1 MNDEP
6 KTLVMCRKKGDK
18 MLLQI
23 DDHIILD
30 LLVVDIRPGEV
41 KLSFRVSDRIKIS
54 AIQKLLKGE
63 VKWQINQT

>member
-1 MNDEP
+1 MRKRAGEKILFTIDE
-6 KTLVMCRKKGDK
+6 
-18 MLLQI
+18 
-23 DDHIILD
+23 HIILD

-63 VKWQINQT
+63 KHG